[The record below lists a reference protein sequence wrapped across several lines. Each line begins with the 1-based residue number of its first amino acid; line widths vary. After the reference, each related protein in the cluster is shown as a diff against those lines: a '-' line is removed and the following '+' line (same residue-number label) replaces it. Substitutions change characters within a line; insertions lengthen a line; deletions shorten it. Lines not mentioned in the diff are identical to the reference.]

1 MAPKGRVEMIKA
13 AAGWYEPPAFATSH
27 LVAATVA
34 TSYCRTLTKAA
45 ATVAAANCC
54 ARMCGTNFKRMT
66 YGGPSLS
73 NDGKKRKD
81 GGRRSNLV
89 ATSPKADTHL
99 ALALNEYPYSNRVTL
114 NELGVSDSVHES
126 EDSHAFWGSLN
137 MPTLSFIYLHKI
149 FHGFPFSLLDVVDF
163 YWILDTLILLKEVRW
178 ECLFQIIIAVYGFW
192 R

>member
-45 ATVAAANCC
+45 ATVAAAKLLRTVEEQDIVEGSGPNRHL
-54 ARMCGTNFKRMT
+54 AYDLRMVHSCRM
-66 YGGPSLS
+66 S
-73 NDGKKRKD
+73 GKKRKD

-99 ALALNEYPYSNRVTL
+99 ALALNEYPYSNRV
-114 NELGVSDSVHES
+114 V
-126 EDSHAFWGSLN
+126 
-137 MPTLSFIYLHKI
+137 
-149 FHGFPFSLLDVVDF
+149 
-163 YWILDTLILLKEVRW
+163 
-178 ECLFQIIIAVYGFW
+178 
-192 R
+192 